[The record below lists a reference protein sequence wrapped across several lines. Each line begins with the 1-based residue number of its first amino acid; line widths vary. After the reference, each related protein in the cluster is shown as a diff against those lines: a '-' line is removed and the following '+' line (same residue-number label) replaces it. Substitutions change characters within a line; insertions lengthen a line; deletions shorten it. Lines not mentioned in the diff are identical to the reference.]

1 MKKLLT
7 IKSTKSSF
15 DLLPKIPMRMRITS
29 ILLAGFLCHA
39 NAETSYS
46 QSARISIE
54 MNNATIEEVLNE
66 IEAKSD
72 FYFLP
77 QIRNPTKVSER
88 CGPNRQE
95 CDFSSLD

>member
-72 FYFLP
+72 FYFLYNNKSLIP
-77 QIRNPTKVSER
+77 QHFDLTLFI
-88 CGPNRQE
+88 
-95 CDFSSLD
+95 SS